1 MAKAPRRLISRGP
14 GTVAKRVLHIL
25 SQRPG
30 RTGSGV
36 TVDALVR
43 EAAAAGWEQAAL
55 VGVPADETRP
65 DVGGLPQEA
74 VHRVTFAAA
83 GAPEAGAADLP
94 FPVPGMSDVMPY
106 PSSVWSRLG
115 EAELAAYRQA
125 WRSRLAAVI
134 GAFRPDV
141 IHTNHVW
148 LVSALLK
155 DVAPEVPAVATC
167 HATGLRQLALC
178 PHLADEVIA
187 GCRRLDRFCVLR
199 EDHRDELTGRLGI
212 DPARITVVGAG
223 FRTDVFGG
231 PPAAAAERR
240 GRLLYAGKTSAAK
253 GVPTLLEAFA
263 PLAAGD
269 PGLRLDIAGGG
280 TGPEAEALHARM
292 DALGPQVA
300 RHGAVDQA
308 ALADLMR
315 RAAVF
320 VLPSLYE
327 GVPLVLAEA
336 AACGC
341 RVVATALPGVTSVV
355 APCLGDRLA
364 LVEPP
369 RLVGPDR
376 PEPADLPGFA
386 ARLRQALATAL
397 DADPLPVP
405 NPETLA
411 PLTWSEVYKHIERQ
425 WLALILT

>member
-1 MAKAPRRLISRGP
+1 M
-14 GTVAKRVLHIL
+14 AKRVLHIL

-36 TVDALVR
+36 TVDAVVR
-43 EAAAAGWEQAAL
+43 EAAAAGWRQEAV
-55 VGVPADETRP
+55 VGVPADEVRP
-65 DVGGLPQEA
+65 EVADLPPA
-74 VHRVTFAAA
+74 AIHRVTFAPAA
-83 GAPEAGAADLP
+83 GTGAAEADLP

-106 PSSVWSRLG
+106 PSSVWSDLG
-115 EAELAAYRQA
+115 EAELAAYRAA
-125 WRSRLAAVI
+125 WRHRLAAVI
-134 GAFRPDV
+134 DVFRPDV

-155 DVAPEVPAVATC
+155 DVAPGIPAVATC
-167 HATGLRQLALC
+167 HATGLRQLELC
-178 PHLADEVIA
+178 PRLADEVIA

-199 EDHRDELTGRLGI
+199 EDHRDALVARLGI
-212 DPARITVVGAG
+212 DPERVAVVGAG

-231 PPAAAAERR
+231 PAAAAAERR

-253 GVPTLLEAFA
+253 GVPTLLDAFTR
-263 PLAAGD
+263 LAASN
-269 PGLRLDIAGGG
+269 PHLRLDVAGGG
-280 TGPEAEALHARM
+280 AGPEAEALQARM
-292 DALGPQVA
+292 DALGPQVV

-315 RAAVF
+315 RSAVF

-355 APCLGDRLA
+355 APCLGDRLV

-369 RLVGPDR
+369 RLVGPDQ
-376 PEPADLPGFA
+376 PVPADLPGFA
-386 ARLRQALATAL
+386 ARLEEALATTL
-397 DADPLPVP
+397 RADPLDVP
-405 NPETLA
+405 DPDSLA
-411 PLTWSEVYKHIERQ
+411 PLTWPEVYKRIERQ
-425 WLALILT
+425 WIALILT